1 MAIFK
6 LAEIQP
12 QSGYRL
18 RLRYVNGEEGEV
30 DLSGLVGLG
39 VFKRLEDSDQF
50 ESVYVTE
57 SGDVAWSEDLELCAD
72 TLYMKVT
79 GRSAEDV
86 FPVIRETAFHA

>member
-18 RLRYVNGEEGEV
+18 RLRYVDGMEGKV
-30 DLSGLVGLG
+30 DLSGLVGRG
-39 VFKRLEDSDQF
+39 VFKRLEDPDQF
-50 ESVYVTE
+50 ESVHVTE

-79 GRSAEDV
+79 GQSAADV
-86 FPVIRETAFHA
+86 FPGIRETASHA